1 MRKAHASVQ
10 QMPIG
15 VQRGLFDAEG
25 VFPAAAIAFAGTS
38 DAAVVFR
45 PSAFRSRGSWTFATV
60 PPATL
65 PQDDL
70 ALLRSMFLA
79 PVVFEMCCRHDSTQI
94 CGANSILRLSR
105 QSICHSAAEVVS
117 ETPTIGRSWSKSL
130 EPEWHARPSPY
141 FATFA
146 STACRKRHPSPKSGT
161 HLRKCASHP
170 LRVLPISPALT
181 HALPQ
186 VRVTIPSAGL
196 RIVPISHR
204 RGNRNSRKGTKW
216 IRWLI

>member
-10 QMPIG
+10 QMPMD

-38 DAAVVFR
+38 DAAAVFR
-45 PSAFRSRGSWTFATV
+45 LSAFRSRGSWTFATV

-79 PVVFEMCCRHDSTQI
+79 PVVFEMCCRHNSMQI

-117 ETPTIGRSWSKSL
+117 EIPTNGRCWSKSL
-130 EPEWHARPSPY
+130 EAEGAPTPIAIFRNFCFYRLPETPPR
-141 FATFA
+141 
-146 STACRKRHPSPKSGT
+146 
-161 HLRKCASHP
+161 LRQAALTCGNALLTRFGYPLFHP
-170 LRVLPISPALT
+170 L
-181 HALPQ
+181 
-186 VRVTIPSAGL
+186 
-196 RIVPISHR
+196 
-204 RGNRNSRKGTKW
+204 
-216 IRWLI
+216 

>member
-1 MRKAHASVQ
+1 MD
-10 QMPIG
+10 

-38 DAAVVFR
+38 DTAAAFR

-94 CGANSILRLSR
+94 CGANRILRLSR
-105 QSICHSAAEVVS
+105 QSICHLQPKSFQKLRRMAAVGQKAWNPNG
-117 ETPTIGRSWSKSL
+117 TPAPRHISQLSL
-130 EPEWHARPSPY
+130 LQLAGNATPSP
-141 FATFA
+141 A
-146 STACRKRHPSPKSGT
+146 SST
-161 HLRKCASHP
+161 HLRKCVSPP
-170 LRVLPISPALT
+170 LRVPPYFTRFDACVTPGAGDDSLSRLAYRSYQ
-181 HALPQ
+181 PQ
-186 VRVTIPSAGL
+186 TWESEFTERDEDGFD
-196 RIVPISHR
+196 
-204 RGNRNSRKGTKW
+204 G
-216 IRWLI
+216 

>member
-146 STACRKRHPSPKSGT
+146 STACRKRHPVSDKRHSPAEMRFSPASGT
-161 HLRKCASHP
+161 PYFTRFDACVTPGAGDDSLSRLAYRSNQ
-170 LRVLPISPALT
+170 
-181 HALPQ
+181 PQ
-186 VRVTIPSAGL
+186 TWESEFTERDEDGFD
-196 RIVPISHR
+196 
-204 RGNRNSRKGTKW
+204 G
-216 IRWLI
+216 

>member
-146 STACRKRHPSPKSGT
+146 STACRKRHPVSKKRHSPAEMRFSPASGT
-161 HLRKCASHP
+161 PYFTRFDACVTPGAGDDSLSRLAYRSNQ
-170 LRVLPISPALT
+170 
-181 HALPQ
+181 PQ
-186 VRVTIPSAGL
+186 TWESEFTERDEDGFD
-196 RIVPISHR
+196 
-204 RGNRNSRKGTKW
+204 G
-216 IRWLI
+216 

>member
-1 MRKAHASVQ
+1 
-10 QMPIG
+10 MPMD

-38 DAAVVFR
+38 DAAAVFR
-45 PSAFRSRGSWTFATV
+45 LSAFRSRGSWTFATV

-79 PVVFEMCCRHDSTQI
+79 PVVFEMCCRHNSTQI

-117 ETPTIGRSWSKSL
+117 EIPANSRCWSKSL
-130 EPEWHARPSPY
+130 EPEWCAHPDRHISHLSPLPL
-141 FATFA
+141 AETPP
-146 STACRKRHPSPKSGT
+146 CRRQAALTCGNALLPRFGCP
-161 HLRKCASHP
+161 LFHP
-170 LRVLPISPALT
+170 L
-181 HALPQ
+181 
-186 VRVTIPSAGL
+186 
-196 RIVPISHR
+196 
-204 RGNRNSRKGTKW
+204 
-216 IRWLI
+216 